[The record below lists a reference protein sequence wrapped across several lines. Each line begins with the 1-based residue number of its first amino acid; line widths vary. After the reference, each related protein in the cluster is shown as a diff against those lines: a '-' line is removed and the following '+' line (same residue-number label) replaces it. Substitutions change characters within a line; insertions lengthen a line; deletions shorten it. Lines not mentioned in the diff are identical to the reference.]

1 MDVIDW
7 SDIIDWS
14 DDSEFEDIIPA
25 IIIGAVQASNAQKR
39 PQNTG
44 FPGREYLQELL
55 QSSPKRIYD
64 VLRMQKDTFLEL
76 CVWLEINTE
85 LQSSQKISIQ
95 EQVAMFLWT
104 LNYSSSNRQVKERFQ
119 HSGETIS
126 R

>member
-7 SDIIDWS
+7 PDDI
-14 DDSEFEDIIPA
+14 EFEDIIPA
-25 IIIGAVQASNAQKR
+25 IIIGAVQALNAQKR
-39 PQNTG
+39 PQSTG
-44 FPGREYLQELL
+44 LPGREYLQELL

-76 CVWLEINTE
+76 CVWLEINTG

-95 EQVAMFLWT
+95 EQVSMFLWT